1 MKYKIRC
8 EDQNITEEQ
17 SKVYD
22 YGYMSAAED
31 FFDEHFDDRED
42 TDSEILQIR
51 DLDTQKVFQVEVT
64 REVEVTYDI
73 IDLGFVD
80 ADDTDEENNPDG
92 KEAV

>member
-1 MKYKIRC
+1 MKYKIWC

-17 SKVYD
+17 SEIYE

-31 FFDEHFDDRED
+31 FFAKHDRMVD
-42 TDSEILQIR
+42 DSEILQIR

-64 REVEVTYDI
+64 REVEVTYDV

-80 ADDTDEENNPDG
+80 EDDSDEEKNPDE
-92 KEAV
+92 KETV